1 MCWSLIS
8 LFGVQEKQMQPDS
21 DWKRLA
27 VVKHYYTNF
36 HKSNKKKKKKYIY
49 CLYSRNLTE

>member
-1 MCWSLIS
+1 MWQSLIS
-8 LFGVQEKQMQPDS
+8 QFGVQETGAQPDS

-36 HKSNKKKKKKYIY
+36 HKNIKEKYIY